1 MERNTP
7 GTLYFI
13 TEQDPFGDASGSY
26 VKIGLVRE
34 NDSGRSSLDRLLEHQ
49 TGNPRLLVVAE
60 AMTTTAPIS
69 ELERAVHQQL
79 ARHRVSGEWFRAG
92 SDGIG
97 PFVDVANTIRSEL
110 EHLNSQSAELER
122 LAATEDSGE
131 ELLPDSEAKDL
142 HQELVA
148 VVRTIKDGKDKL
160 SRIALELQAFGGT
173 ESSDIEGIC
182 AHQYT
187 KAGSRFD
194 STGFAK
200 AYPDLFEALG
210 STRIQPRFNLRQAPK
225 LTPAD
230 DIARLE
236 QLCAAQTIAG
246 PQPRK
251 LTRFSEAEALHAE
264 WIEAHS
270 DLQPHKQNKDRLEA
284 QLKLI
289 CGHSAA
295 IKGICSWKRSTIR
308 TISQKELL
316 PNHQELADSFTVP
329 TAARWSFKVNPWRPY
344 RF

>member
-1 MERNTP
+1 MERHTP

-34 NDSGRSSLDRLLEHQ
+34 NDTGRCSLDRLLEHQ

-60 AMTTTAPIS
+60 ALTTTASVS
-69 ELERAVHQQL
+69 ELERSVHQQL

-92 SDGIG
+92 GDGIR
-97 PFVDVANTIRSEL
+97 PFVDVAEAIRSEL
-110 EHLNSQSAELER
+110 EQLHNKTSQLETF
-122 LAATEDSGE
+122 AATEDSGE
-131 ELLPDSEAKDL
+131 ELVPDSEAKDL
-142 HQELVA
+142 HHELVG
-148 VVRTIKDGKDKL
+148 VVRTIKEGKQQL
-160 SRIALELQAFGGT
+160 SRIALELQAFGGN
-173 ESSDIEGIC
+173 EGSDIEGIC
-182 AHQYT
+182 AHHFT

-200 AYPDLFEALG
+200 AHPALFEELA

-225 LTPAD
+225 LAPPD
-230 DIARLE
+230 KIASLE

-246 PQPRK
+246 PQPLK
-251 LTRFSEAEALHAE
+251 LARSSQAEALHAE

-270 DLQPHKQNKDRLEA
+270 ELQPLKQKEDRLEA

-289 CGHSAA
+289 CGHAA
-295 IKGICSWKRSTIR
+295 ALKGICSWKRTTIR
-308 TISQKELL
+308 TISQKDLL
-316 PNHQELADSFTVP
+316 PNHLELVDTYTVA